1 MFRRL
6 KSNFDSGVERIKW
19 FSSIFSDRLKIEFSV
34 IKLLYHSTQM
44 EQKRDDLMKKI
55 GQRVY
60 ELKEQSDRQVMKDR
74 IILETFSE
82 IERINN
88 EIESTKKKASEIS
101 ST

>member
-19 FSSIFSDRLKIEFSV
+19 FSSIFSDRLKIELSV